1 MLHWFLPYMNMNQ
14 PESTNVP
21 LPLVSLSYTPPH
33 ATHLGA
39 NKSNFIYF
47 NVL

>member
-1 MLHWFLPYMNMNQ
+1 MLNWFLPYMYMNQ

-21 LPLVSLSYTPPH
+21 LPLESPSYIPPH

-39 NKSNFIYF
+39 NKFNFTHF
-47 NVL
+47 